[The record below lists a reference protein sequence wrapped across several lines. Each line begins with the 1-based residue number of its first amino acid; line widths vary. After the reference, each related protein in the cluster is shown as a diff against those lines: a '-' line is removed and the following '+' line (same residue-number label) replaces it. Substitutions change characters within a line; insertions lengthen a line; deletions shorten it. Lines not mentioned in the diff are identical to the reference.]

1 MIRPCKSIPWDYLTL
16 KQLNSAS
23 TLIGPLRKS
32 ERSAQLRTR
41 LPPHSTRPG
50 TWNWSGFL
58 LAPHCLGTTARQGF
72 SHAKVVCNSCK
83 TGQKRGWW
91 QSSDTTELLMKN
103 VKMDIKT
110 SFFDVMLDV
119 QKDLE
124 DVSAGIGQIKNNLIY
139 KNFDVK
145 VGEVAR
151 LN

>member
-1 MIRPCKSIPWDYLTL
+1 
-16 KQLNSAS
+16 
-23 TLIGPLRKS
+23 
-32 ERSAQLRTR
+32 
-41 LPPHSTRPG
+41 
-50 TWNWSGFL
+50 
-58 LAPHCLGTTARQGF
+58 
-72 SHAKVVCNSCK
+72 
-83 TGQKRGWW
+83 
-91 QSSDTTELLMKN
+91 MKN